1 MAEAQD
7 IFSRKFNL
15 ISDQIGS
22 MMEKIEEDKQF
33 QIEMQ
38 ALRQ

>member
-1 MAEAQD
+1 
-7 IFSRKFNL
+7 
-15 ISDQIGS
+15 

-38 ALRQ
+38 AQEFMLSRLIDEK